1 MAMLALVAACQQPEP
16 PKPPADPSSA
26 SQVSE
31 RDQRALYMLG
41 VSLVRQYADLQMT
54 GEDLRYVQAG
64 MRDALLD
71 GKRVKG
77 SRLDPAKL
85 EELRSRRS
93 AARAVGEKEKA
104 RAFLEQAAREPGM
117 VKTESGLLFRS
128 LAEGTGP
135 APSKTDKVKVHFR
148 ALLADGSEFDSSAR
162 QGQPHEVQLDQTSRC
177 WSEGLSRMKVGGR
190 AKLVCASDLTY
201 GDRGLDYKVPGGA
214 ATVFEL
220 ELLEVLPTP

>member
-1 MAMLALVAACQQPEP
+1 
-16 PKPPADPSSA
+16 
-26 SQVSE
+26 
-31 RDQRALYMLG
+31 MLG

-71 GKRVKG
+71 EKRVKG
-77 SRLDPAKL
+77 SRLDQAKFT
-85 EELRSRRS
+85 ELRSRRS
-93 AARAVGEKEKA
+93 AAHAAEEKQKA
-104 RAFLEQAAREPGM
+104 RTFLEQAAREPGV

-135 APSKTDKVKVHFR
+135 SPSHTDRVRVHFR
-148 ALLADGSEFDSSAR
+148 AMLADGSEFDRSPP
-162 QGQPHEVQLDQTSRC
+162 QGPPHEAQLDQISRC
-177 WSEGLSRMKVGGR
+177 WREGLSRMKVGGK
-190 AKLVCASDLTY
+190 AKLVCASDLIY

-220 ELLEVLPTP
+220 ELLEILPGQGAPVPLAP